1 MKSVWRAWF
10 GLIVVMAL
18 AGCSSSHHHR
28 GMMGEGKGDG
38 YWQKG
43 KEDVARLIDKTV
55 KDPSKAQQAK
65 AIADEI
71 VAELKASREQD
82 RASHRKIYELNAN
95 YQATPE
101 DFIKVLDEASNNRM
115 RSATKVLGLRF
126 KMKELMT
133 AEEWK
138 AMSDEMAAYS
148 ARYQHGG
155 SQSKGGY

>member
-1 MKSVWRAWF
+1 MTSVSRVIV
-10 GLIVVMAL
+10 GLVAL
-18 AGCSSSHHHR
+18 FAVAGCSSSYHHQ

-55 KDPSKAQQAK
+55 KDPAKAQQAK
-65 AIADEI
+65 AIAGDI
-71 VAELKASREQD
+71 VAELKASREHD

-101 DFIKVLDEASNNRM
+101 DFTKVLDEASNNRM
-115 RSATKVLGLRF
+115 RSAAKVLGLRF
-126 KMKELMT
+126 KMKDLMT

-148 ARYQHGG
+148 ARYQSGG
-155 SQSKGGY
+155 SQPKSGY